1 MAIFS
6 RNLSACL
13 VVATLACACDSGK
26 PGDLTPHAHSA
37 APAKPVSPDAARLRG
52 MVNAVAANK
61 ASPVPVQVKFD
72 LPAHP
77 VVAQPVSIDLVVVP
91 LNALVDR
98 VSGKVEADDGLQVL
112 DGAQIPP
119 VDRPAEG
126 MAINHTIKVLPTRD
140 GIYVFRAVVT
150 VESGGVASSETY
162 SMPLIVGA
170 GIPDLPAKGSKTAA
184 TQ

>member
-6 RNLSACL
+6 RNLSVCL

-26 PGDLTPHAHSA
+26 PGALTPHAHSA

>member
-1 MAIFS
+1 LSFS
-6 RNLSACL
+6 RNVSVCL
-13 VVATLACACDSGK
+13 VVATLTCACDSGN
-26 PGDLTPHAHSA
+26 PGAATPHKHSA
-37 APAKPVSPDAARLRG
+37 APAKPVSPDAARLSG

-61 ASPVPVQVKFD
+61 ASTVPVQVKFD

-77 VVAQPVSIDLVVVP
+77 IIAQPVSIDLVVVP
-91 LNALVDR
+91 LNATVDR

-150 VESGGVASSETY
+150 VESGGVTSSETY
-162 SMPLIVGA
+162 SMPVIVGA
-170 GIPDLPAKGSKTAA
+170 GIPDLPAKSAKTAA